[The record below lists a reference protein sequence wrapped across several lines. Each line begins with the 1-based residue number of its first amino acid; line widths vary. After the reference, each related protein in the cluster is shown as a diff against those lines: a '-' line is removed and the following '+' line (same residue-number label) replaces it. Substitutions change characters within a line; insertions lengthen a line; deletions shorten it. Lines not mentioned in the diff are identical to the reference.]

1 MLVRLRGVLRLHPGE
16 GPTVGLAVGVA
27 FLADAAIM
35 IAQSS
40 IDALFF
46 ARYGA
51 DKLPVLYLVVGVAM
65 FVTTVGVARLLARVG
80 RERAFVV
87 ILAAIC
93 PTALAARA
101 ALEAPADWVYGVLW
115 VIQSVAEFMGLL
127 AVWGLAGLIADT
139 RQAKRFFP
147 LISAGGVV
155 GLVGGGLATGPLADA
170 LGSENLLLVWA
181 GLMGG
186 AAVLA
191 WRLVLRATAAPAP
204 RRRGRP
210 DGLGVAAQ
218 SVLASPLL
226 RWMCA
231 GALLTA
237 LLFSLLYLP
246 FSAAAAERYPDPDE
260 LAGFFGVFFA
270 VSMGTALVLS
280 LLVTSRLLARFGVPT
295 VVLVLPVLYLAAF
308 GVLFVAAT
316 FATLAAFRFAQIAW
330 RSGGAGSTWEALV
343 NTVPPDRRDRV
354 RAFLTGVPTQLGTI
368 IAGVV
373 ALGAQALDEPRV
385 LYGTGLVGALL
396 AVLAISRIRVAYP
409 RALVAALREGRPTI
423 FGVPGG
429 PRPAVL
435 NADAVGL
442 AVLEELLEDHE
453 VTARLVAA
461 QALGDLDLPEAAR
474 ALARSLGDS
483 DADVRLTA
491 LTSLERVDADR
502 VRDAATHLVSD
513 SDPRVR
519 RVALGVLARAA
530 TPPPEALLADS
541 DQSVRAVAAAILFDT
556 SADARDVL
564 RAMTKASDA
573 GVRAAAYCAM
583 GDVGGRAATELAP
596 AGLEDPTAA
605 VRAEAVHAV
614 SAIAVEGEAI
624 ARLVEMLG
632 DEAAAVRGAAAEAL
646 GRLGRTAV
654 EPVMDALF
662 DPRREDGAL
671 AALQRL
677 PVDGREAL
685 VREYA
690 SEAVARALRDA
701 SIVDQLA
708 GEADDAVALVRHSL
722 LARERRSARAAFRA
736 AALLGDRGS
745 VSAAL
750 ESLDVADAGQRATAL
765 EVIETV
771 AEPDVVRPLL
781 SLWEARPANG
791 FDPEVIARLCDD
803 PDPWIRKCAQF
814 AAVTREGG
822 VLTHTLSATVPLVER
837 VILLRRVPLFEPLP
851 PEDLQPIATVA
862 GEEVFSEGELLAER
876 GEYGDTMF
884 VIHEGEVVVLGAED
898 EVVAT
903 RGAGE
908 FIGEMA
914 LISSQPRS
922 ASLRAQTHVRV
933 LEIHKPDFEAIL
945 RERPDT
951 ALALMRVLCNRLVG
965 AGGTARNEAG

>member
-1 MLVRLRGVLRLHPGE
+1 
-16 GPTVGLAVGVA
+16 
-27 FLADAAIM
+27 
-35 IAQSS
+35 
-40 IDALFF
+40 
-46 ARYGA
+46 
-51 DKLPVLYLVVGVAM
+51 
-65 FVTTVGVARLLARVG
+65 
-80 RERAFVV
+80 
-87 ILAAIC
+87 
-93 PTALAARA
+93 
-101 ALEAPADWVYGVLW
+101 
-115 VIQSVAEFMGLL
+115 
-127 AVWGLAGLIADT
+127 
-139 RQAKRFFP
+139 
-147 LISAGGVV
+147 
-155 GLVGGGLATGPLADA
+155 
-170 LGSENLLLVWA
+170 
-181 GLMGG
+181 
-186 AAVLA
+186 
-191 WRLVLRATAAPAP
+191 
-204 RRRGRP
+204 
-210 DGLGVAAQ
+210 
-218 SVLASPLL
+218 
-226 RWMCA
+226 
-231 GALLTA
+231 
-237 LLFSLLYLP
+237 
-246 FSAAAAERYPDPDE
+246 
-260 LAGFFGVFFA
+260 
-270 VSMGTALVLS
+270 VLS

-295 VVLVLPVLYLAAF
+295 VVLVLPLLYVAAF
-308 GVLFVAAT
+308 GVLIVTAT

-354 RAFLTGVPTQLGTI
+354 RAFLTGVPAQLGTI

-396 AVLAISRIRVAYP
+396 AVLAISRLRVAYP

-474 ALARSLGDS
+474 ALARSLDDP

-491 LTSLERVDADR
+491 LTSLERVDADH
-502 VRDAATHLVSD
+502 VGDAATRLLSD
-513 SDPRVR
+513 TDPRVR
-519 RVALGVLARAA
+519 LAALGVLARGAA
-530 TPPPEALLADS
+530 PPPEALLADS
-541 DQSVRAVAAAILFDT
+541 DQSVRAVAAAALFEE
-556 SADARDVL
+556 SAEARNVL
-564 RAMTKASDA
+564 RAMMKASDA

-583 GDVGGRAATELAP
+583 GEVGGCATTELAP
-596 AGLEDPTAA
+596 AGLEDPIAA

-614 SAIAVEGEAI
+614 SAIAVDGGAI
-624 ARLVEMLG
+624 PRLVEMLG
-632 DEAAAVRGAAAEAL
+632 DEDATVRGAAAEAL
-646 GRLGRTAV
+646 GRLGRTAA

-662 DPRREDGAL
+662 DPRREEGAL

-677 PVDGREAL
+677 PIAGRESR
-685 VREYA
+685 VREFA
-690 SEAVARALRDA
+690 SQAVARALRDA
-701 SIVDQLA
+701 AIVDQLG
-708 GEADDAVALVRHSL
+708 GEPDDAVGLVRDSL
-722 LARERRSARAAFRA
+722 RAREQRNARAAFQA
-736 AALLGDRGS
+736 AALLGDRRS

-750 ESLDVADAGQRATAL
+750 ESLDVADARQRATAL

-771 AEPDVVRPLL
+771 AEPGVVRPLL
-781 SLWEARPANG
+781 SLWEPRPGNG
-791 FDPEVIARLCDD
+791 LDPEALARLCED
-803 PDPWIRKCAQF
+803 PDPWIRQCAKF
-814 AAVTREGG
+814 AVVTREGG

-862 GEEVFSEGELLAER
+862 GEEVFSEGEFLAER

-884 VIHEGEVVVLGAED
+884 VIHEGEVAVLGAED

-951 ALALMRVLCNRLVG
+951 ALALMRVLCNRLVDV
-965 AGGTARNEAG
+965 GGTARNKAG